1 MGVCLM
7 AHNGLQIGL
16 VFRRF
21 NIKINKMARIKV
33 TITIPDYEYENWN
46 DFQDGIEEMMANL
59 KAEIREDLKSR
70 FIKSFEVES
79 EHED

>member
-1 MGVCLM
+1 
-7 AHNGLQIGL
+7 
-16 VFRRF
+16 
-21 NIKINKMARIKV
+21 MARIKI

-59 KAEIREDLKSR
+59 KAEIRQDLKSR